1 MELEKEGMKN
11 KEKRKRRK
19 PKWTEENTSSW
30 WSFEVLG
37 LFWLRLHF
45 TSVMPVSS
53 GSTQIVG
60 SSVRLIW
67 QALSSH
73 VLAWWSP
80 KYSSFGTECSQMLLV
95 PDALWGLV
103 ISGSFPCFHTQ
114 HWCSPPVQKIPKK
127 REESHSG
134 KAQCR
139 EFPNLPLLGV
149 GGHTW
154 PL

>member
-19 PKWTEENTSSW
+19 PKRTEENTSSW

-37 LFWLRLHF
+37 LFWLWLHF

-60 SSVRLIW
+60 SSVQLIW

-73 VLAWWSP
+73 VSAWWSP
-80 KYSSFGTECSQMLLV
+80 KYASFGTECSQVILV
-95 PDALWGLV
+95 PDALRSRYFRLFSVFSHPALV
-103 ISGSFPCFHTQ
+103 LPSCTENPKEKGRIPQWQSSMP
-114 HWCSPPVQKIPKK
+114 WIPK
-127 REESHSG
+127 ST
-134 KAQCR
+134 
-139 EFPNLPLLGV
+139 LLGV